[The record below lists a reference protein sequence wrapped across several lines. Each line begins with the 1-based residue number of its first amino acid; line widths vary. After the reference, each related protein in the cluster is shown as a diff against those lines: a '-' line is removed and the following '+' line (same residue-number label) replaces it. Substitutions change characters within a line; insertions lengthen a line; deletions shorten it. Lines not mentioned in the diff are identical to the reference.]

1 MPRVFKTM
9 AKRIESDE
17 FVGLAVRHGVSIAPI
32 WRHRPGTA
40 KHATD
45 GLQILGGVVATAD
58 EGRDPCEL
66 CACQKRADHYPELDP
81 EPHVDWR
88 VGALLQQ
95 LAQEL
100 STWVQQRGR
109 RTEDM
114 VRVEKELQESP
125 DGLVTLRDDLPG
137 NRALYGTLSKLVV
150 FQVRALQDLQKQLME
165 IKSYR

>member
-1 MPRVFKTM
+1 MK
-9 AKRIESDE
+9 S
-17 FVGLAVRHGVSIAPI
+17 
-32 WRHRPGTA
+32 WRG
-40 KHATD
+40 
-45 GLQILGGVVATAD
+45 
-58 EGRDPCEL
+58 
-66 CACQKRADHYPELDP
+66 
-81 EPHVDWR
+81 
-88 VGALLQQ
+88 GALLQQ